1 MRNHILTIIICFC
14 IQFQTY
20 SQAKGID
27 SVIYKVKDTVSLL
40 AKIYYPPMM
49 DKTKSYP
56 TMIFFSGGSW
66 DYGNLKHFSRQANYF
81 ASRGVICI
89 LAEYGNKYDRT
100 NVILES
106 NILESIADVKFCLGY
121 FREQARQFNIDSK
134 KIIASGASA
143 GGYLALMTALS
154 CCDDPKDNF
163 KFTSKPNAM
172 VLFNPAVDFGPGDP
186 EIFQI
191 VKDRYKDLSPLHN
204 VVPGIPPAIIMQGT
218 SDKFT
223 PVVTIE
229 YFQHSMQSAGNRCDL
244 FLYEGQPHGFFN
256 YGVSKEYYQKT
267 LLEVD
272 KFLHSIGYIGNNPTI
287 PNEK

>member
-1 MRNHILTIIICFC
+1 
-14 IQFQTY
+14 
-20 SQAKGID
+20 
-27 SVIYKVKDTVSLL
+27 
-40 AKIYYPPMM
+40 MM

-56 TMIFFSGGSW
+56 AMIFFSGGNY
-66 DYGNLKHFSRQANYF
+66 DYGNLKQFSLQANYF

-89 LAEYGNKYDRT
+89 QAEYGNKYDRT

-154 CCDDPKDNF
+154 CCDDPNNNF
-163 KFTSKPNAM
+163 KHSPKPNAL
-172 VLFNPAVDFGPGDP
+172 VLFNPA
-186 EIFQI
+186 I
-191 VKDRYKDLSPLHN
+191 VKDSYKDLSPIN
-204 VVPGIPPAIIMQGT
+204 KVVPGIPPAIIMQGT
-218 SDKFT
+218 SDNIT
-223 PVVTIE
+223 PVDTIK
-229 YFQHSMQSAGNRCDL
+229 YFQHSLQSAGNRCDL

-256 YGVSKEYYQKT
+256 YRVSKEYYQKT

-272 KFLHSIGYIGNNPTI
+272 KFLHSLGYIDGNPTI
-287 PNEK
+287 INEK